1 MCGLV
6 VSVET
11 SLILI
16 VAAPRVSHVLHH
28 ATEDRLLT
36 HHLIA
41 VMICAPLITEMLFPV
56 SSSPSFV
63 VLSDLTAKKG
73 RVSDPRDLLS
83 ACFAVL

>member
-1 MCGLV
+1 MCELV

-28 ATEDRLLT
+28 ATEDRLLA
-36 HHLIA
+36 HLLIA
-41 VMICAPLITEMLFPV
+41 VMICASLITEMLFPV

-63 VLSDLTAKKG
+63 VLSDSDLTTKKG
-73 RVSDPRDLLS
+73 RVSDPRDLY
-83 ACFAVL
+83 